1 MTIEEIK
8 KFIDKEAEVH
18 RTADEDDA
26 FVWEGAELK
35 VLQAILQYCIDNNI
49 RLKGYDLEQILDE
62 DFSDSID
69 TMWEIM
75 RRVIDDPDE
84 PLEAPAEVVELYK
97 YFENRF
103 WQTTDAVP

>member
-8 KFIDKEAEVH
+8 KIIDKEAEVH
-18 RTADEDDA
+18 RTADDD
-26 FVWEGAELK
+26 FVWEGAELN
-35 VLQAILQYCIDNNI
+35 VLQALLRYCIDNNI

-75 RRVIDDPDE
+75 RRVIDDTSE

-97 YFENRF
+97 YFERKF
-103 WQTTDAVP
+103 WPDD